1 MTSLPDLHAKSSPS
15 TCSPVLADLPLP
27 LSKYGDLL
35 TVDNMAELLDTST
48 RTIYRLCDKDELPF
62 RKIGRRLYF
71 PKHEIIEFLGLEGYC
86 VA

>member
-1 MTSLPDLHAKSSPS
+1 MPAS
-15 TCSPVLADLPLP
+15 TQMIAPTRTMLAEPLATF
-27 LSKYGDLL
+27 GDLL
-35 TVDNMAELLDTST
+35 TVDDMAKLLDTST

-71 PKHEIIEFLGLEGYC
+71 PKHEIIEFLGLEEYC

>member
-1 MTSLPDLHAKSSPS
+1 MTSLPDHHARSPLSTSSPAR
-15 TCSPVLADLPLP
+15 ADLPSP

-35 TVDNMAELLDTST
+35 TVENMAELLDTST
-48 RTIYRLCDKDELPF
+48 RTIYRLCDKDDLPY

-71 PKHEIIEFLGLEGYC
+71 PKHEIIEFLGLEEYC

>member
-1 MTSLPDLHAKSSPS
+1 MSSPDLLAKSSSS
-15 TCSPVLADLPLP
+15 TCSSVLADLSSP

-71 PKHEIIEFLGLEGYC
+71 PKHEIISFLGLEGYC

>member
-1 MTSLPDLHAKSSPS
+1 MTFSTDRLTKNASS
-15 TCSPVLADLPLP
+15 TFSPVLADLPLP

-48 RTIYRLCDKDELPF
+48 RTIYRLCDKEELPY

>member
-1 MTSLPDLHAKSSPS
+1 MPASAQMTAP
-15 TCSPVLADLPLP
+15 TRTTLAEPLA
-27 LSKYGDLL
+27 SFGDLL
-35 TVDNMAELLDTST
+35 TVEDMAKLLDTSV

-71 PKHEIIEFLGLEGYC
+71 PKHELIEFLDLEEYC

>member
-1 MTSLPDLHAKSSPS
+1 MKSSATNHAKNTSSI
-15 TCSPVLADLPLP
+15 CSPALADLPSP

-35 TVDNMAELLDTST
+35 TVDDMAELLDIST

-71 PKHEIIEFLGLEGYC
+71 PKHEMIEFLGLEGYC

>member
-1 MTSLPDLHAKSSPS
+1 MSAILNSISA
-15 TCSPVLADLPLP
+15 PLP
-27 LSKYGDLL
+27 EPLAKYSDLL
-35 TVDNMAELLDTST
+35 TVDDMAELLGTST

-71 PKHEIIEFLGLEGYC
+71 PKREIIEFLGLEGYC